1 MARLQSAKETG
12 RVSCETQVTFV
23 GRELFEMCKPGQNG
37 SQTYADKTKQQDIV
51 VEEHQQ
57 PQQEMMAPRHD
68 VAAPQQEERADTPY
82 ARFFH
87 SIKPLPPLPLA
98 EGPVPKEEKVG
109 YKERKRQKKQ
119 YEKLGKE
126 NRLLKE
132 NEVKALPQF
141 QTKERR
147 KEWANETLPHSKLTR
162 EQTLKQVLN
171 EKDYSNFENLD
182 LVSRNLIATNALA
195 KFVKDYNIAENS
207 DPEAICAQIQ
217 RTGEG
222 VSALLDPT
230 LRLGLSLAQRSLDY
244 RPKVRNFFRKLDE
257 AMSTA
262 VMVSTLTHVADQNAV
277 KTYFQGKGS
286 PDADGDARNAIEA
299 NKAQQI
305 QIAKRLLLMQISN
318 FKEVRTVKKH
328 RFKADET
335 RKENWDKS
343 MAVALSHCSRV
354 VLTLPKED
362 VFSSANAHKKMWKSI
377 LTIDGANTAQ
387 DNSRASSTHSI
398 KRRKVKNN
406 GSVGSKEKKVWFNLI
421 GQRGMNCAIGG
432 LGNAGVSGKTL
443 CNDGSCGHFYSMYK
457 EADAEHYGAMLMGL
471 ESDANAVTNQMG
483 HTHDWHATAEK
494 ASSLGGQRTDEVG
507 DKYGGRQCDLSEIPA
522 NTITLW
528 MTALEHAMLY
538 WQSQPG
544 GMSSTEAVKAMQMI
558 SGKKLDA
565 EGQQELLTL
574 LNNAEARLLFPHFY
588 N

>member
-1 MARLQSAKETG
+1 MPR
-12 RVSCETQVTFV
+12 
-23 GRELFEMCKPGQNG
+23 PGENSG
-37 SQTYADKTKQQDIV
+37 QTYANKTEHKNIV

-57 PQQEMMAPRHD
+57 PQQDMMAPQHD
-68 VAAPQQEERADTPY
+68 IAGQRQAERVSPY
-82 ARFFH
+82 ERFIH
-87 SIKPLPPLPLA
+87 TLKPLPPLP
-98 EGPVPKEEKVG
+98 VPGGAAPEEEKVG
-109 YKERKRQKKQ
+109 SKEKKRRKKA
-119 YEKLGKE
+119 YEKLGKD
-126 NRLLKE
+126 NRLLRE

-141 QTKERR
+141 QTKERWD
-147 KEWANETLPHSKLTR
+147 KWAGETLPHSTLTR

-171 EKDYSNFENLD
+171 DQDYSNFENLD
-182 LVSRNLIATNALA
+182 LVMRNLVASNALA
-195 KFVKDYNIAENS
+195 KFVKDNNIDENS
-207 DPEAICAQIQ
+207 DPEIICAQIQ
-217 RTGEG
+217 QNKGVTG
-222 VSALLDPT
+222 LLDPP
-230 LRLGLSLAQRSLDY
+230 LRLGLSLAQRSKDFP
-244 RPKVRNFFRKLDE
+244 PKIQDFFLKLDE

-262 VMVSTLTHVADQNAV
+262 VMVSTLTHVADHDRVEN
-277 KTYFQGKGS
+277 YFRDKGS
-286 PDADGDARNAIEA
+286 SDAAGDARNAVEA

-318 FKEVRTVKKH
+318 FQKVTTVEKH
-328 RFKADET
+328 RFKADVVRE
-335 RKENWDKS
+335 EAWDKS

-354 VLTLPKED
+354 VLTLPKQD
-362 VFSSANAHKKMWKSI
+362 VFSSANAHKKMWQSI
-377 LTIDGANTAQ
+377 LTTGGANTAQ

-398 KRRKVKNN
+398 ERRKVK
-406 GSVGSKEKKVWFNLI
+406 GSGATGSKEKKVLFNLF

-432 LGNAGVSGKTL
+432 LGNAGISGKTL

-457 EADAEHYGAMLMGL
+457 EADSNNYGAMLMGL

-528 MTALEHAMLY
+528 MTSLENAMRY
-538 WQSQPG
+538 WQSQRD
-544 GMSSTEAVKAMQMI
+544 GMSSPEAVRAMQMI

-565 EGQQELLTL
+565 EGQRELLTL

>member
-1 MARLQSAKETG
+1 
-12 RVSCETQVTFV
+12 
-23 GRELFEMCKPGQNG
+23 
-37 SQTYADKTKQQDIV
+37 
-51 VEEHQQ
+51 
-57 PQQEMMAPRHD
+57 
-68 VAAPQQEERADTPY
+68 
-82 ARFFH
+82 
-87 SIKPLPPLPLA
+87 
-98 EGPVPKEEKVG
+98 
-109 YKERKRQKKQ
+109 
-119 YEKLGKE
+119 
-126 NRLLKE
+126 
-132 NEVKALPQF
+132 
-141 QTKERR
+141 
-147 KEWANETLPHSKLTR
+147 
-162 EQTLKQVLN
+162 
-171 EKDYSNFENLD
+171 
-182 LVSRNLIATNALA
+182 
-195 KFVKDYNIAENS
+195 
-207 DPEAICAQIQ
+207 
-217 RTGEG
+217 
-222 VSALLDPT
+222 
-230 LRLGLSLAQRSLDY
+230 
-244 RPKVRNFFRKLDE
+244 
-257 AMSTA
+257 
-262 VMVSTLTHVADQNAV
+262 MVSTLTHVADQNAV

-354 VLTLPKED
+354 VLTLPKQD
-362 VFSSANAHKKMWKSI
+362 ASSDAYAHKNMRKSI

-406 GSVGSKEKKVWFNLI
+406 GSMGSKEKKVWFNLI

-457 EADAEHYGAMLMGL
+457 EADSKNYGAMLMGL

-507 DKYGGRQCDLSEIPA
+507 DKYGGRQCDLSGIPA

-528 MTALEHAMLY
+528 MTSLEHAMLY

-544 GMSSTEAVKAMQMI
+544 GMSSPEAVKAMEMI

-565 EGQQELLTL
+565 DSQRELLTL

>member
-1 MARLQSAKETG
+1 MG
-12 RVSCETQVTFV
+12 
-23 GRELFEMCKPGQNG
+23 KPGQNG
-37 SQTYADKTKQQDIV
+37 SQTYTEKTKQQNIV
-51 VEEHQQ
+51 VEEHRQ
-57 PQQEMMAPRHD
+57 PQNEMMAPQHEMAEQRQ
-68 VAAPQQEERADTPY
+68 AEGISPY

-98 EGPVPKEEKVG
+98 GGPVPKEEKVG

-119 YEKLGKE
+119 YEDLGKE
-126 NRLLKE
+126 NRLLRQD
-132 NEVKALPQF
+132 EVKALPQF
-141 QTKERR
+141 QTRERR
-147 KEWANETLPHSKLTR
+147 EKWANETLPHSKLTR

-171 EKDYSNFENLD
+171 DKDYSNFENLD

-195 KFVKDYNIAENS
+195 KFVKDYNIGENS

-230 LRLGLSLAQRSLDY
+230 LRLGLSLAQHSLDY

-362 VFSSANAHKKMWKSI
+362 VFSSANAHQKMWKSI

-406 GSVGSKEKKVWFNLI
+406 GSMGSKEKKVWFNLI

-457 EADAEHYGAMLMGL
+457 EADADHYGAMLMGL

-528 MTALEHAMLY
+528 MTSLEHAMLY

-544 GMSSTEAVKAMQMI
+544 GMSSPEAVKAMEMI

-565 EGQQELLTL
+565 DSQRELLTL

>member
-1 MARLQSAKETG
+1 MRQKIVTWLGKMEQIG
-12 RVSCETQVTFV
+12 RVSYKTQITLA
-23 GRELFEMCKPGQNG
+23 GRELFEMCKPGENG
-37 SQTYADKTKQQDIV
+37 SQTYAEKTKHKNIH
-51 VEEHQQ
+51 VEEHRQ
-57 PQQEMMAPRHD
+57 PQHEMMAPQNEM
-68 VAAPQQEERADTPY
+68 AAQQEEQDTAY
-82 ARFFH
+82 DRFFQV
-87 SIKPLPPLPLA
+87 IKPLPPLPVA
-98 EGPVPKEEKVG
+98 GGAAPQEEKPG
-109 YKERKRQKKQ
+109 YKERKRRKKA

-126 NRLLKE
+126 NRLLRE

-141 QTKERR
+141 QTKERWD
-147 KEWANETLPHSKLTR
+147 KWAGETLPHSKLTR
-162 EQTLKQVLN
+162 EQTLKQVIN
-171 EKDYSNFENLD
+171 DQDYSNFENLD
-182 LVSRNLIATNALA
+182 LVMRNLVASNALL
-195 KFVKDYNIAENS
+195 KFVREYHINENS
-207 DPEAICAQIQ
+207 DPDAICAQIQ
-217 RTGEG
+217 QNSTGVTG
-222 VSALLDPT
+222 LLDPT
-230 LRLGLSLAQRSLDY
+230 LRLGLSLAQRSNDF
-244 RPKVRNFFRKLDE
+244 PPEMQTFFRKLDE

-277 KTYFQGKGS
+277 KTYFEGKGS
-286 PDADGDARNAIEA
+286 ADADGDASKAIEA

-318 FKEVRTVKKH
+318 FQKVTTVKKH
-328 RFKADET
+328 RFKTDEI
-335 RKENWDKS
+335 REENWDKS

-354 VLTLPKED
+354 VLTLPKQD
-362 VFSSANAHKKMWKSI
+362 VFSSANAHKKMWQSI
-377 LTIDGANTAQ
+377 LTTDGANTAQ
-387 DNSRASSTHSI
+387 DNSRASSTHNL
-398 KRRKVKNN
+398 KRRRVNKRGRELKVL
-406 GSVGSKEKKVWFNLI
+406 FNLI

-457 EADAEHYGAMLMGL
+457 EADSNNYGAMLMGL

-528 MTALEHAMLY
+528 MTALENAMLY

-544 GMSSTEAVKAMQMI
+544 GMSSAEAVRAMQMI

-565 EGQQELLTL
+565 DGLRELLTL
-574 LNNAEARLLFPHFY
+574 LNNAEARLLFPHFF

>member
-1 MARLQSAKETG
+1 MG
-12 RVSCETQVTFV
+12 
-23 GRELFEMCKPGQNG
+23 KPGQNG
-37 SQTYADKTKQQDIV
+37 GQTYTEKTKQQNIV
-51 VEEHQQ
+51 VEEHRQ
-57 PQQEMMAPRHD
+57 PQNEMMAPQHEMAEQRQ
-68 VAAPQQEERADTPY
+68 AEGISPY

-98 EGPVPKEEKVG
+98 GGPVPKEEKVG

-119 YEKLGKE
+119 YEDLGKE
-126 NRLLKE
+126 NRLLRQD
-132 NEVKALPQF
+132 EVKALPQF
-141 QTKERR
+141 QTRERR
-147 KEWANETLPHSKLTR
+147 GKWANETLPHSKLTR

-171 EKDYSNFENLD
+171 DKDYSNFENLD

-195 KFVKDYNIAENS
+195 KFVKDYNIGENS

-230 LRLGLSLAQRSLDY
+230 LRLGLSLAQHSLDY

-335 RKENWDKS
+335 RKESWDKS

-362 VFSSANAHKKMWKSI
+362 VFSSANAHQKMWKSI

-387 DNSRASSTHSI
+387 DNSPASSTHSI

-406 GSVGSKEKKVWFNLI
+406 GSMGSKEKKVWFNLI

-457 EADAEHYGAMLMGL
+457 EADADHYGAMLMGL

-528 MTALEHAMLY
+528 MTSLEHAMLY

-544 GMSSTEAVKAMQMI
+544 GMSSPEAVKAMEMI

-565 EGQQELLTL
+565 DSQRELLTL